1 MRYADFGS
9 ISSGTMQ
16 SEDLLESF
24 ASELDYQLSR
34 QPCSFKRAPYRK
46 LIREANQCLR
56 RLNGEGTKAQQQE
69 AEEYAS
75 EIVNDLIDNLTE
87 FAPPLAYFGS
97 HPGDGADYGFWLHE
111 DFQRDF
117 DGLQVEDTADIPRNY
132 RGEVLHMN
140 DHGNATLYV
149 AMSRGKLKEIWAVV

>member
-9 ISSGTMQ
+9 ISSGTMR
-16 SEDLLESF
+16 SEDLLESL
-24 ASELDYQLSR
+24 ASELDFQISR
-34 QPCSFKRAPYRK
+34 QPRSFRRASYRK
-46 LIREANQCLR
+46 LIREAHQCLR
-56 RLNGEGTKAQQQE
+56 RLNGEGTRAQQQE

-75 EIVNDLIDNLTE
+75 EIVNDLMDSLSE

-97 HPGDGADYGFWLHE
+97 HPGDGADYGFWLSE
-111 DFQRDF
+111 DFQSYF

-132 RGEVLHMN
+132 RGEVLHVN

-149 AMSRGKLKEIWAVV
+149 AMSRGKLKEIWSLV

>member
-9 ISSGTMQ
+9 VSSGTMR

-24 ASELDYQLSR
+24 ASELDFQLSR
-34 QPCSFKRAPYRK
+34 QPRSFKRAPYRK
-46 LIREANQCLR
+46 LIREANQCQR
-56 RLNGEGTKAQQQE
+56 RLNGEGTHAQQQE

-75 EIVNDLIDNLTE
+75 EIVCELMDSLSE

-97 HPGDGADYGFWLHE
+97 HPGDGADYGFWLNE

-117 DGLQVEDTADIPRNY
+117 DGLQVADTGDIPRDY
-132 RGEVLHMN
+132 RGEVLHIN
-140 DHGNATLYV
+140 ERGNATLYA